1 MKTQTA
7 IELAGSSAKLAKL
20 IEVTPGAISQWGE
33 QVPVTRVWQ
42 LKVIRPAWFKNIKQA
57 KPRTVEA

>member
-33 QVPVTRVWQ
+33 QVPVNRVWQ
-42 LKVIRPAWFKNIKQA
+42 LKVIRPAWFKPDRKPAKQKA
-57 KPRTVEA
+57 EA